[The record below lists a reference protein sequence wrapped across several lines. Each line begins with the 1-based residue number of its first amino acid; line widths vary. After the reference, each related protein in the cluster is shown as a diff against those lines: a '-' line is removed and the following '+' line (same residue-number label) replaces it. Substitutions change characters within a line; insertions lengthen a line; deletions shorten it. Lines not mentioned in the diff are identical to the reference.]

1 MLIQLRVLAVN
12 FSKASSSGEVF
23 QVGLFTELIS
33 GIVLLWLAGS
43 VLPLPTGIWGL
54 LLFF

>member
-1 MLIQLRVLAVN
+1 MFIQLRALAVN

-23 QVGLFTELIS
+23 HVGLFTELIS
-33 GIVLLWLAGS
+33 GVVLLWLAAS
-43 VLPLPTGIWGL
+43 ALPFATGIWGL